1 MIKKNITVNLFI
13 IMYKETRRWTLI
25 YVQSISSDNDLI
37 MVIVIVLIET
47 TKIEFKKINL
57 DKQIF
62 LQSKMTFLENKD
74 SYLWPF
80 RV

>member
-37 MVIVIVLIET
+37 MVIVIELIET
-47 TKIEFKKINL
+47 TKIEFKKIKSTSIHTDFNFTI
-57 DKQIF
+57 K
-62 LQSKMTFLENKD
+62 
-74 SYLWPF
+74 
-80 RV
+80 

>member
-47 TKIEFKKINL
+47 TKIEFKKIEYPSIRT
-57 DKQIF
+57 IF
-62 LQSKMTFLENKD
+62 
-74 SYLWPF
+74 
-80 RV
+80 R

>member
-37 MVIVIVLIET
+37 MVIVIDLIET
-47 TKIEFKKINL
+47 TKIEFKNIKSTSKFNFSL
-57 DKQIF
+57 KQNNI
-62 LQSKMTFLENKD
+62 
-74 SYLWPF
+74 
-80 RV
+80 RAR

>member
-37 MVIVIVLIET
+37 MVIVIELIET
-47 TKIEFKKINL
+47 TKIEFKKI
-57 DKQIF
+57 K
-62 LQSKMTFLENKD
+62 STFNFTIK
-74 SYLWPF
+74 
-80 RV
+80 

>member
-37 MVIVIVLIET
+37 MVIVIDLIET
-47 TKIEFKKINL
+47 TIIEFKKI
-57 DKQIF
+57 KSTIQF
-62 LQSKMTFLENKD
+62 YYKVK
-74 SYLWPF
+74 
-80 RV
+80 

>member
-37 MVIVIVLIET
+37 MVIFISLIET
-47 TKIEFKKINL
+47 TKIEFKKIKPRQANFSS
-57 DKQIF
+57 KQNDICG
-62 LQSKMTFLENKD
+62 Q
-74 SYLWPF
+74 
-80 RV
+80 

>member
-37 MVIVIVLIET
+37 MVIDIDLIET
-47 TKIEFKKINL
+47 TKIEFKKIKSTSL
-57 DKQIF
+57 KQNNI
-62 LQSKMTFLENKD
+62 
-74 SYLWPF
+74 
-80 RV
+80 RGR

>member
-1 MIKKNITVNLFI
+1 MIRKNITVNLFI

-47 TKIEFKKINL
+47 TKIEFKKIKHRQAFL
-57 DKQIF
+57 RIFSSKQNDICG
-62 LQSKMTFLENKD
+62 
-74 SYLWPF
+74 
-80 RV
+80 R

>member
-47 TKIEFKKINL
+47 TKIEFKKI
-57 DKQIF
+57 KH
-62 LQSKMTFLENKD
+62 
-74 SYLWPF
+74 
-80 RV
+80 R

>member
-37 MVIVIVLIET
+37 MVIVIDLIET
-47 TKIEFKKINL
+47 TIIEFKKIKSTNSIL
-57 DKQIF
+57 
-62 LQSKMTFLENKD
+62 L
-74 SYLWPF
+74 
-80 RV
+80 

>member
-37 MVIVIVLIET
+37 MVIVIDLIET
-47 TKIEFKKINL
+47 TKIEFKKIKSTNFTI
-57 DKQIF
+57 K
-62 LQSKMTFLENKD
+62 
-74 SYLWPF
+74 
-80 RV
+80 